1 MNLLLKFPLQFRR
14 NYCSLGG
21 RDDLGTQGMFDCR
34 NRLSPSEEAVGNAA
48 SFKSVTVLTDL
59 LMELG
64 IALLEEKQQTL
75 SFLYLGQRWHE

>member
-1 MNLLLKFPLQFRR
+1 MFDRR
-14 NYCSLGG
+14 N
-21 RDDLGTQGMFDCR
+21 M
-34 NRLSPSEEAVGNAA
+34 LSPSEESVGNAA

-75 SFLYLGQRWHE
+75 LFLYLGQQWHE